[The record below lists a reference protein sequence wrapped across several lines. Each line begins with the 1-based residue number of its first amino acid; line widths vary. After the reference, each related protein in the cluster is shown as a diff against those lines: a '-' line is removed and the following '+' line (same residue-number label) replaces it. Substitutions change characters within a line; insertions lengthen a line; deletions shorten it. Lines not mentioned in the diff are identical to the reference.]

1 MLYGAPGV
9 HCRLAARDAAVVIA
23 ACLLAFT
30 PTLMALR
37 VVVLGQIPA
46 SLPEQLAHLPAS
58 LDVSVLGYHADSV
71 SARAALSPIPDIA
84 LVSAELADMSG
95 FAFVQ
100 SLSTSERPTAIVF
113 ASAREEDAVHAFELQ
128 ATDFV
133 PVPVVAD
140 RLGDAIARA
149 RQQVLQV
156 ALLRTADEL
165 QRLIG
170 EANASGNLE
179 LGALFTRATSNGHAN
194 GNGNAHAATMEQ
206 EEGADARRRKRAS
219 GQSTGTL
226 IPSTPWRTARNAE
239 HSLARF
245 TRDEAEEPVLDL
257 TQDDGGRASSGSGD
271 ARPLRVLVRE
281 GRRTRFVP
289 LSDVDW
295 FEADGNYILV
305 HAAGEK
311 YRTRG
316 TITAIESA
324 LDPRQFVRIHRR
336 IVVNMDRVRE
346 MSPLPGGDGLLMLGN
361 GSTLRLSRTYRSR
374 VR

>member
-1 MLYGAPGV
+1 
-9 HCRLAARDAAVVIA
+9 
-23 ACLLAFT
+23 
-30 PTLMALR
+30 MALR
-37 VVVLGQIPA
+37 VVVLGQVPA

-58 LDVSVLGYHADSV
+58 LDVSVLGYHVDSA
-71 SARAALSPIPDIA
+71 SARAALSPVPDIA
-84 LVSAELADMSG
+84 LVSAALTDMSG

-100 SLSTSERPTAIVF
+100 SLASSERPTAIVF
-113 ASAREEDAVHAFELQ
+113 ASARDEDAVQAFELQ

-133 PVPVVAD
+133 PVPVAAV
-140 RLGDAIARA
+140 RLCDALARA

-170 EANASGNLE
+170 EANASGHTE
-179 LGALFTRATSNGHAN
+179 LGALFTRASGSGSGNGDGNGHEHGHEHPASL
-194 GNGNAHAATMEQ
+194 EQ
-206 EEGADARRRKRAS
+206 DDGGEARKRKRAS

-226 IPSTPWRTARNAE
+226 IPSTPWRTTR
-239 HSLARF
+239 STDPSRTRF
-245 TRDEAEEPVLDL
+245 TREDAEEPVLDL
-257 TQDDGGRASSGSGD
+257 TQDDGGRALSGHD
-271 ARPLRVLVRE
+271 AARPLRVLVRE

-316 TITAIESA
+316 TITSIESA

-336 IVVNMDRVRE
+336 VVVNMDRVRE
-346 MSPLPGGDGLLMLGN
+346 MSPLPGGDGLLLLGD

>member
-1 MLYGAPGV
+1 
-9 HCRLAARDAAVVIA
+9 
-23 ACLLAFT
+23 
-30 PTLMALR
+30 MALR
-37 VVVLGQIPA
+37 VVVLGQVPA

-58 LDVSVLGYHADSV
+58 LDVSVLGYHADST
-71 SARAALSPIPDIA
+71 SARAALSPVPDIA

-100 SLSTSERPTAIVF
+100 SLTPSERPTAIVF

-133 PVPVVAD
+133 PVPVAAE
-140 RLGDAIARA
+140 RLRDAIARA
-149 RQQVLQV
+149 RQHVLQV

-170 EANASGNLE
+170 EANASGNTE
-179 LGALFTRATSNGHAN
+179 LGALFTRAAGNGHGNGHAS
-194 GNGNAHAATMEQ
+194 GNGHAATLEHDDGGDM
-206 EEGADARRRKRAS
+206 RRRKRAS

-226 IPSTPWRTARNAE
+226 IPSTPWRAARSTE

-245 TRDEAEEPVLDL
+245 TRGDAEEPVLDL
-257 TQDDGGRASSGSGD
+257 TQDDGGRASSGYGD

-289 LSDVDW
+289 LSEVDW

-336 IVVNMDRVRE
+336 LVVNMDRVRE

-361 GSTLRLSRTYRSR
+361 GATLRLSRTYRSR

>member
-1 MLYGAPGV
+1 M
-9 HCRLAARDAAVVIA
+9 
-23 ACLLAFT
+23 
-30 PTLMALR
+30 
-37 VVVLGQIPA
+37 
-46 SLPEQLAHLPAS
+46 PEQLAHLPAS
-58 LDVSVLGYHADSV
+58 LDVSVLGYHADST
-71 SARAALSPIPDIA
+71 SARAALSPVPDIA
-84 LVSAELADMSG
+84 LVSAELDDMSG

-100 SLSTSERPTAIVF
+100 SLSPSERPNAIVF

-133 PVPVVAD
+133 PVPVAD
-140 RLGDAIARA
+140 ERLRDALARA

-170 EANASGNLE
+170 EANASGNTE
-179 LGALFTRATSNGHAN
+179 LGALFSRAVGTGYMNGHAN
-194 GNGNAHAATMEQ
+194 GNGHGNTATLEQ
-206 EEGADARRRKRAS
+206 DVGGDIPRRKRAN

-226 IPSTPWRTARNAE
+226 IPSTPWRAARGAE

-245 TRDEAEEPVLDL
+245 SREDAEEPVLDL
-257 TQDDGGRASSGSGD
+257 TQDDGGRATSGYGD

-336 IVVNMDRVRE
+336 VVVNMDRVRE

>member
-1 MLYGAPGV
+1 
-9 HCRLAARDAAVVIA
+9 
-23 ACLLAFT
+23 
-30 PTLMALR
+30 MALR
-37 VVVLGQIPA
+37 VVVLGQVPA

-58 LDVSVLGYHADSV
+58 LDVSVLGYHADST
-71 SARAALSPIPDIA
+71 SARAALSPVPDIA
-84 LVSAELADMSG
+84 LVSAALADMSG

-100 SLSTSERPTAIVF
+100 SLAPSERPTAIVF
-113 ASAREEDAVHAFELQ
+113 ASAREEDAVQAFALQ

-133 PVPVVAD
+133 PVPVELE
-140 RLGDAIARA
+140 RLGDALTRA

-170 EANASGNLE
+170 EANASGHTE
-179 LGALFTRATSNGHAN
+179 LGALFTRAS
-194 GNGNAHAATMEQ
+194 GNGLGNGAGHGHAATLEQ
-206 EEGADARRRKRAS
+206 EEGGSARRRRRAS

-226 IPSTPWRTARNAE
+226 IPSTPWRAARNTDP
-239 HSLARF
+239 SRARS
-245 TRDEAEEPVLDL
+245 TREDADEPVLDL
-257 TQDDGGRASSGSGD
+257 TQDDGARAQSGSED

-336 IVVNMDRVRE
+336 VVVNMDRVRE

>member
-1 MLYGAPGV
+1 MAPPAV
-9 HCRLAARDAAVVIA
+9 HRRLAARVAVVVIA
-23 ACLLAFT
+23 SYLLAFSLT
-30 PTLMALR
+30 VMPLR
-37 VVVLGQIPA
+37 VVVFGQVPA
-46 SLPEQLAHLPAS
+46 SVPELLAHLTPT
-58 LDVSVLGYHADSV
+58 LDVSVLGYHTDST
-71 SARAALSPIPDIA
+71 SARAALSPVPDIA

-100 SLSTSERPTAIVF
+100 SLAASERPTAIVF
-113 ASAREEDAVHAFELQ
+113 ASAREEDAVRAFELQ

-133 PVPVVAD
+133 PVPVVAV
-140 RLGDAIARA
+140 RLRDAMTRA

-170 EANASGNLE
+170 EANASGSRE
-179 LGALFTRATSNGHAN
+179 LGTLFTRAAGSGQLS
-194 GNGNAHAATMEQ
+194 GNGYAAVLDQ
-206 EEGADARRRKRAS
+206 ENGGDARRRKRAS

-226 IPSTPWRTARNAE
+226 IPSTPWRAARTTE
-239 HSLARF
+239 PSVGRF
-245 TRDEAEEPVLDL
+245 TRDEAEAPVLDL
-257 TQDDGGRASSGSGD
+257 TQDDGGRASSGSGE

-346 MSPLPGGDGLLMLGN
+346 MSPLPGGDGLLMLGD

>member
-1 MLYGAPGV
+1 
-9 HCRLAARDAAVVIA
+9 
-23 ACLLAFT
+23 
-30 PTLMALR
+30 MALR

-46 SLPEQLAHLPAS
+46 SLPDQLAQLPAS
-58 LDVSVLGYHADSV
+58 LDVLVLGYHADST
-71 SARAALSPIPDIA
+71 SARAALSPVPDIA
-84 LVSAELADMSG
+84 LVSAMLTDMSG
-95 FAFVQ
+95 VAFVQ
-100 SLSTSERPTAIVF
+100 SLTPSERPTAIVL
-113 ASAREEDAVHAFELQ
+113 ASAREEDAVHAFALQ

-133 PVPVVAD
+133 PIPVSIE
-140 RLGDAIARA
+140 RLQDALTRA

-170 EANASGNLE
+170 EANASGHTE
-179 LGALFTRATSNGHAN
+179 LGALITRAAGLPDGHAQGHTNGHAALRDQ
-194 GNGNAHAATMEQ
+194 GHIRTHVAGLEQ
-206 EEGADARRRKRAS
+206 EEGGEPRRRQRAS
-219 GQSTGTL
+219 GASTGTL
-226 IPSTPWRTARNAE
+226 VPSTPWRAARSTE
-239 HSLARF
+239 HSRTRF
-245 TRDEAEEPVLDL
+245 TRDGAEEQVLDL
-257 TQDDGGRASSGSGD
+257 TQDDGGHAISAQGD

-295 FEADGNYILV
+295 FEADGNYIRV

-346 MSPLPGGDGLLMLGN
+346 LSPLPGGDGLLMLGD

>member
-1 MLYGAPGV
+1 MP
-9 HCRLAARDAAVVIA
+9 
-23 ACLLAFT
+23 
-30 PTLMALR
+30 LR
-37 VVVLGQIPA
+37 VVVLGHVPA
-46 SLPEQLAHLPAS
+46 SVPELLAHLAPT
-58 LDVSVLGYHADSV
+58 LDASVLGYHADST
-71 SARAALSPIPDIA
+71 SARAALSPVPDIA
-84 LVSAELADMSG
+84 LVSAELTDMSG

-100 SLSTSERPTAIVF
+100 SLTASERPTAIVF

-133 PVPVVAD
+133 PVPVVAV
-140 RLGDAIARA
+140 RLRDAMARA

-170 EANASGNLE
+170 EANASGSLE
-179 LGALFTRATSNGHAN
+179 LGTLFSRAAGSGQVSGQASGQLSGH
-194 GNGNAHAATMEQ
+194 GHVGVLDQ
-206 EEGADARRRKRAS
+206 EDGGDARRRKRAT

-226 IPSTPWRTARNAE
+226 IPSTPWRAARATE
-239 HSLARF
+239 PSVGRF
-245 TRDEAEEPVLDL
+245 ARDEAEEPVLDL
-257 TQDDGGRASSGSGD
+257 AQDDGGRASSGSGE

-346 MSPLPGGDGLLMLGN
+346 MSPLPGGDGLLMLGD

>member
-1 MLYGAPGV
+1 
-9 HCRLAARDAAVVIA
+9 
-23 ACLLAFT
+23 
-30 PTLMALR
+30 MALR
-37 VVVLGQIPA
+37 VVVLGQVPA
-46 SLPEQLAHLPAS
+46 SLPEQLAHLPAT
-58 LDVSVLGYHADSV
+58 LDVSVLGYHTDSI
-71 SARAALSPIPDIA
+71 SARAALSPAPDIA

-100 SLSTSERPTAIVF
+100 SLTASERPTAIVF
-113 ASAREEDAVHAFELQ
+113 ASPREEDAVHAFEMQ

-133 PVPVVAD
+133 PVPVVAE
-140 RLGDAIARA
+140 RLRDAIARA

-179 LGALFTRATSNGHAN
+179 LGALFTRVAGNGQATGQLNGNGHA
-194 GNGNAHAATMEQ
+194 ATLEQ
-206 EEGADARRRKRAS
+206 EDGGDARRRKRAN
-219 GQSTGTL
+219 GQTTGTL
-226 IPSTPWRTARNAE
+226 IPSTPWRAARSTE

-257 TQDDGGRASSGSGD
+257 TQDDGGRASSGYGD